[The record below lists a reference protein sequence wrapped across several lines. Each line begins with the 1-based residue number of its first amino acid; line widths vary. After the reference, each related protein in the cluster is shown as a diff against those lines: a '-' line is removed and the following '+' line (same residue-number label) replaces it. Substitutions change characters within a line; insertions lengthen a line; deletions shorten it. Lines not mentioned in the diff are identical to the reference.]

1 MLHQRSLHPRLPSGR
16 YPNTDVTHPPPPTH
30 THTNMGPI
38 CGNAV
43 CCSTSKIG
51 FLMQFNMYIY
61 QYLELNWWYAWE
73 SISSKNKHDIYFQNP
88 IMQFIIIIRCIHN
101 KNSLFC
107 LGKLV
112 IHKISTC
119 ARHLTHQDP
128 WISWQVLWCL
138 YWLKFFLS
146 WYDSEDAMFFSSR
159 QYACVSNIHTHI
171 SCTIS
176 CLCLIVGTQ
185 K

>member
-1 MLHQRSLHPRLPSGR
+1 
-16 YPNTDVTHPPPPTH
+16 
-30 THTNMGPI
+30 MGPI

-73 SISSKNKHDIYFQNP
+73 SISSKNKHDINFQNP

-112 IHKISTC
+112 RYTQNIYLCKTLDTPRSLDLMAGALMFI
-119 ARHLTHQDP
+119 LTID
-128 WISWQVLWCL
+128 
-138 YWLKFFLS
+138 FFELV
-146 WYDSEDAMFFSSR
+146 WFRRCHVFLITAVCMCI
-159 QYACVSNIHTHI
+159 QHTHTHTHL

-176 CLCLIVGTQ
+176 CLCLIIGTQ